1 MPLNPGPMAR
11 FEQVKTDAAAP
22 NLIFTKLTERMTL
35 KQIAAEW
42 QLPKGRFVEWFTTT
56 YADLYDAAL
65 KVVAADLAF
74 EALDVAGKTQIGETR
89 KTKSDGTVE
98 VTEEDMLGHR
108 RLYSETLLK
117 MAAKLDRQRF
127 GDTLRVEKTVNVS
140 VDAGLLGTAGELLR
154 LVASRPQRVI
164 EHEPAED
171 TITLP
176 PPSVDII

>member
-1 MPLNPGPMAR
+1 MAR

-22 NLIFTKLTERMTL
+22 NMIFTKLTERMTL

-65 KVVAADLAF
+65 KVVAAEIAL
-74 EALDVAGKTQIGETR
+74 EALEIADEQNEVVKESGGTYDPDVGRDKLRIDTRLKLASKFDRARYGET
-89 KTKSDGTVE
+89 V
-98 VTEEDMLGHR
+98 
-108 RLYSETLLK
+108 
-117 MAAKLDRQRF
+117 
-127 GDTLRVEKTVNVS
+127 RVEKTVS
-140 VDAGLLGTAGELLR
+140 IGVDAGLLGTAGELLR
-154 LVASRPQRVI
+154 LVASKPQRVI
-164 EHEPAED
+164 EHEQAED